1 MSNQKKPQRVPL
13 LQRLTAW
20 AEAFEQA
27 PSEHLARRIGELER
41 RVEALER
48 RSENSRSLLN

>member
-13 LQRLTAW
+13 LHRLTAW

-27 PSEHLARRIGELER
+27 PSEHLARRICELER